1 MKLYI
6 GTFCFFLYSCL
17 CFSQEMRILSVDE
30 PPANYLN
37 EKNEPEGFAVD
48 IINAL
53 KKEVGS
59 ISEIEFIPEARA
71 INLIR
76 TQPNIILF
84 SISRTSFRE
93 KDYRWIGPV
102 FTKKWEVYTLKTSN
116 FKVNDDEDL
125 KTLPVIGLVRGDV
138 REEWLINKKLTNLH
152 SVTHHQQNIQ
162 RLLMGR
168 VSAIVYEKSGLTQ
181 LMNEMEI
188 DSSMI
193 ESIFTIN
200 EAPVYIA
207 VSKKTSLKTFKTWQR
222 AFEKIK
228 KNGKLKQISTLWQT
242 KLMDD
247 FNIES
252 KISNQLLTF

>member
-84 SISRTSFRE
+84 SISRTPFRE
-93 KDYRWIGPV
+93 KDYR
-102 FTKKWEVYTLKTSN
+102 
-116 FKVNDDEDL
+116 
-125 KTLPVIGLVRGDV
+125 
-138 REEWLINKKLTNLH
+138 
-152 SVTHHQQNIQ
+152 
-162 RLLMGR
+162 
-168 VSAIVYEKSGLTQ
+168 
-181 LMNEMEI
+181 
-188 DSSMI
+188 
-193 ESIFTIN
+193 
-200 EAPVYIA
+200 
-207 VSKKTSLKTFKTWQR
+207 
-222 AFEKIK
+222 
-228 KNGKLKQISTLWQT
+228 
-242 KLMDD
+242 
-247 FNIES
+247 
-252 KISNQLLTF
+252 